1 MTNLLTMNAD
11 QLAQLWFDKS
21 LEREAPDSPVIQLG
35 IPKGYMVETAP
46 GKYEMTD
53 LGRKLML
60 GAAQMTINLRRRR
73 NSVTLGGVGGLAPS
87 GSH

>member
-1 MTNLLTMNAD
+1 MNAD

-21 LEREAPDSPVIQLG
+21 LERETPDSPVIQLG
-35 IPKGYMVETAP
+35 IAKGYMVETAP

-60 GAAQMTINLRRRR
+60 GAAQMTINLRKRR
-73 NSVTLGGVGGLAPS
+73 NSVTLGGVGGSAPS
-87 GSH
+87 RSH